1 MESIP
6 KEIKIKI
13 IEKLLG
19 YEVMRIDNP
28 KVTIPEFKFII
39 TSVKIKGNFRIKK
52 AQWFRI
58 AKDLER
64 ENIIRLHGTTPI
76 EIIYKKPLIEKIK
89 DSMTF

>member
-13 IEKLLG
+13 IEKLFG
-19 YEVMRIDNP
+19 YGFMRIGNP
-28 KVTIPEFKFII
+28 KVTIPEFKYII
-39 TSVKIKGNFRIKK
+39 TRIQTKGNFRIKK

-64 ENIIRLHGTTPI
+64 ENIIRLHGQNPI

-89 DSMTF
+89 DSLTF